1 MLPSKSAGWGWRFF
15 LSLALALFLLHAA
28 VLLAAPRESARML
41 YSDLIQLA
49 LGILAASAAWRATHL
64 STGFT
69 KTFWRFQRASF
80 LLWICAQ
87 GLATVYQNVLHK
99 PLNSPWPSDI
109 FFFLWMTPAFLSLF
123 LDSNARPLKK
133 NWQQWL
139 DFAQVGILVAAAYLF
154 TFGVSSHWQRPG
166 GSILKIGLSLEWIR
180 DSTVV
185 VLFAL
190 RYLGARSRQ
199 MRVLYGRM
207 AIFFLLYA
215 AAEMPFVAL
224 QAIQQLRVGTLWDLP
239 WSLAFAAAIFLIAT
253 TPNTAQAALE
263 PISKERRLPRHGL
276 ALLLPLVPLI
286 FPLVVLLMAAHIAE
300 QQFVLAVL
308 AVLASFA
315 CSSARI
321 FLSDRE
327 RSRSAAALE
336 ERTAL
341 LKAIFDG
348 TSDAIFMKELDGRY
362 ILANDAASEL
372 VGRPLDEIIGKHP
385 RELFDARTV
394 ARVIERDR
402 EVLESGHPT
411 TFEDEVTYL
420 KGVTRV
426 IMTTRSPYR
435 DGNGEIK
442 GVVGIARDMSEYR
455 ALENRLRQSQKME
468 AIGTL
473 AGGVAHDFNNILMV
487 INGYSQMLADAMGP
501 QPALRGHL
509 EQIQKAGERA
519 ASLTRQLLAFSRKQ
533 TIQPEPLNLNDMVR
547 GIEKLLHRLIGENIQ
562 VITRTAADLG
572 LTMADAGQIEQV
584 ILNLAVNARDAM
596 PEGGKLTLETHNV
609 ELTASSTELLG
620 GRRPGRYVEL
630 LARDTGVGMDTT
642 VQAHIFEPFFT
653 TKPTGKGTGLGLS
666 TVYGIVE
673 QAGGFITFSSIAGEG
688 TVFHIFLPRIDEP
701 LAEKAPVVRTEGSA
715 RGLETVL
722 LVEDDESVCELVRG
736 ILRAK
741 GYKVLSAGRPQDAV
755 ALCERHGGRID
766 LLLTDVIM
774 PGFSGAEL
782 SKRLTAKYP
791 DMRVIFMSG
800 YIDDLMVRE
809 GMHRHEVS
817 FLQKPFTPSNLAK
830 KVREVLDGA
839 AKGVEH

>member
-1 MLPSKSAGWGWRFF
+1 
-15 LSLALALFLLHAA
+15 
-28 VLLAAPRESARML
+28 
-41 YSDLIQLA
+41 
-49 LGILAASAAWRATHL
+49 
-64 STGFT
+64 
-69 KTFWRFQRASF
+69 
-80 LLWICAQ
+80 
-87 GLATVYQNVLHK
+87 
-99 PLNSPWPSDI
+99 
-109 FFFLWMTPAFLSLF
+109 
-123 LDSNARPLKK
+123 
-133 NWQQWL
+133 
-139 DFAQVGILVAAAYLF
+139 
-154 TFGVSSHWQRPG
+154 
-166 GSILKIGLSLEWIR
+166 
-180 DSTVV
+180 
-185 VLFAL
+185 
-190 RYLGARSRQ
+190 
-199 MRVLYGRM
+199 M
-207 AIFFLLYA
+207 AIFYLFYLSGELPYLYRQSTYSL
-215 AAEMPFVAL
+215 PS
-224 QAIQQLRVGTLWDLP
+224 GTLWDLG
-239 WSLAFAAAIFLIAT
+239 WSLPFVAATMLAAT
-253 TPNTAQAALE
+253 SQPVEDAVNSERAARGREGRRGQWNLVQIV
-263 PISKERRLPRHGL
+263 PI
-276 ALLLPLVPLI
+276 I
-286 FPLVVLLMAAHIAE
+286 FPLVVLLMAAGIAE
-300 QQFVLAVL
+300 KRLVLAVVM
-308 AVLASFA
+308 VLASFA

-321 FLSDRE
+321 ILSDRE
-327 RSRSAAALE
+327 RTRSAAALE

-362 ILANDAASEL
+362 ILANDAAAEL
-372 VGRPLDEIIGKHP
+372 VGRPLEEIIGKHP

-394 ARVIERDR
+394 ATVIERDR
-402 EVLESGHPT
+402 DVLASGHPT

-420 KGVTRV
+420 KGVTRM

-533 TIQPEPLNLNDMVR
+533 TIQPEPLNLNDMVE

-562 VITRTAADLG
+562 VITRAAADLG

-630 LARDTGVGMDTT
+630 VARDTGVGMDMT

-673 QAGGFITFSSIAGEG
+673 QAGGFITFSSIPGEG
-688 TVFHIFLPRIDEP
+688 TVFHILLPRIDEP
-701 LAEKAPVVRTEGSA
+701 VAQKAPVVRTEGSA

-722 LVEDDESVCELVRG
+722 LVEDDESVCELVGG

-791 DMRVIFMSG
+791 DLRVIFMSG

-809 GMHRHEVS
+809 GMNRHEVS

-839 AKGVEH
+839 AKGVQH